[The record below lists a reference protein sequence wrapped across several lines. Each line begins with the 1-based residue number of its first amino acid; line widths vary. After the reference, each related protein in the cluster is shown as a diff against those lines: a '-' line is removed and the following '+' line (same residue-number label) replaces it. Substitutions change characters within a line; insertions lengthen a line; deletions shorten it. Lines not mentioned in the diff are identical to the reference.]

1 MFYGAFELIVNKE
14 ELKRETGEW
23 KMETKRHLNPR
34 PISNVIS
41 NSFFVPIFHFPVLS
55 FSIILNKIGYRK
67 IPKKSLSMYKPL

>member
-1 MFYGAFELIVNKE
+1 
-14 ELKRETGEW
+14 
-23 KMETKRHLNPR
+23 METKRHLNPR

-67 IPKKSLSMYKPL
+67 IPKKSPSMYKPL